1 MMSEAEYFL
10 SDGWV
15 RKAVIAIER
24 AKSTNPEIMSLASEF
39 SLSVAYVI
47 KNLPDRLREAFG
59 KSLTIYVELDRGVT
73 KRFAVTKEVP
83 EGASPD
89 YTVESTYDV
98 AKRIF
103 SGELSPGTAF
113 VSRLV
118 KVKPLTKV
126 YSNPAFTAK
135 SLVLFAALL
144 RVIRDVP
151 TRWI

>member
-1 MMSEAEYFL
+1 M
-10 SDGWV
+10 
-15 RKAVIAIER
+15 
-24 AKSTNPEIMSLASEF
+24 
-39 SLSVAYVI
+39 
-47 KNLPDRLREAFG
+47 
-59 KSLTIYVELDRGVT
+59 
-73 KRFAVTKEVP
+73 P

-103 SGELSPGTAF
+103 SGELSPGTAS

-118 KVKPLTKV
+118 KVKPLTRV